1 MLLLVAL
8 KTIYQKVQAET
19 QLFVNPDNKQ
29 NTAIE
34 IILNTDQIRIHTVTI
49 ILMALSLLI
58 NFVTSLILKS
68 KPNN

>member
-58 NFVTSLILKS
+58 NFVTSLILKN
-68 KPNN
+68 KTN

>member
-58 NFVTSLILKS
+58 NFVTSLILKY
-68 KPNN
+68 KPN